1 MDRQDVVVFLDEL
14 FPPALAEDW
23 DRSGLQVGP
32 AAGPCRRVVVALDLS
47 LAVARDLSCVDLV
60 VTHHPLLFR
69 PLDRLLPEKPHGEK
83 LLLLLRSGTACYSV
97 HTPYDIAWGG
107 LGEVLAGV
115 LGLVSLRPLS
125 PRGRLVKLAVFVPR
139 GHEDRVAEALFGAG
153 AGEIGRYGHC
163 SFRAPGIGTFLP
175 REGSHPYLGEVGRE
189 ERADEVRLEAVVPSD
204 RLPAALAAMMGAH
217 PYEEVAY
224 DVYPLE
230 NPSPRHGLGRV
241 GDLPQPASGSDVVSR
256 FGRALGGVEPH
267 AVYGDLE
274 GEVRR
279 VALCGGSGGSLWE
292 DALAADADLF
302 LTGEIG
308 YHDGSEASESG
319 LAAVAFGHPET
330 ERPFV
335 GHVGQ
340 LLRERFPDL
349 VVMER

>member
-1 MDRQDVVVFLDEL
+1 MDRQDVVAFLDEL

-32 AAGPCRRVVVALDLS
+32 VEGACRRVVVALDLS

-69 PLDRLLPEKPHGEK
+69 PLDRLLPGTSRGEK
-83 LLLLLRSGTACYSV
+83 LLSLLRSGTACYSV

-125 PRGRLVKLAVFVPR
+125 PRGRLAKLAVFVPR
-139 GHEDRVAEALFGAG
+139 GHEDRVAEALFEAG

-189 ERADEVRLEAVVPSD
+189 ERADEARLETVVPVE
-204 RLPAALAAMMGAH
+204 RLPAVLAATERAH

-230 NPSPRHGLGRV
+230 NPSPQHGLGRV
-241 GDLPQPASGSDVVSR
+241 GDLPQPASGSDVVSQ

-274 GEVRR
+274 QEVRR
-279 VALCGGSGGSLWE
+279 VALCGGSGGGLWE
-292 DALAADADLF
+292 SALASGADLF

-319 LAAVAFGHPET
+319 LAAVAFGHRET

-335 GHVGQ
+335 GHVGR